1 MSLLLKNYNIKYLM
15 SEENELV
22 SKPEEDNIKK
32 TSLSRTLI
40 SLALFIVLDYWI
52 FKSWFAVLLLVSV
65 IFIHE
70 AGHFIAMKFFG
81 YKAVN
86 MTFVPFVGAYVSGT
100 ATNLS
105 KKNKLIVLLA
115 GPVPG
120 IIIGCILFYLYHN
133 NYDPLYIQLATPFLL
148 LNVFNLLPVFPLDG
162 GQFFQTLFFN
172 GSRVIQLLFLFIS
185 FCVLV
190 YLFFKLNNAWPLLLI
205 AVLVLLRMGN
215 INFTNKVRKKLDEAG
230 IDYACSYNDLT
241 DGEYWQIRN
250 IVISESK
257 LLSRKYSAEV
267 QADDEQEIIKYIENI
282 LVPAYT
288 DDLTVNNKIIFT
300 AIWAVAFALPVVQ
313 WLYYKNYF

>member
-1 MSLLLKNYNIKYLM
+1 MN
-15 SEENELV
+15 EENESIALAN
-22 SKPEEDNIKK
+22 KPEEGEVKK

-40 SLALFIVLDYWI
+40 SLALFIALDYWI

-120 IIIGCILFYLYHN
+120 IIIGSILFYLYRN
-133 NYDPLYIQLATPFLL
+133 NYDPLYFQLAAPFLL

-162 GQFFQTLFFN
+162 G
-172 GSRVIQLLFLFIS
+172 
-185 FCVLV
+185 
-190 YLFFKLNNAWPLLLI
+190 
-205 AVLVLLRMGN
+205 
-215 INFTNKVRKKLDEAG
+215 
-230 IDYACSYNDLT
+230 
-241 DGEYWQIRN
+241 
-250 IVISESK
+250 
-257 LLSRKYSAEV
+257 
-267 QADDEQEIIKYIENI
+267 
-282 LVPAYT
+282 
-288 DDLTVNNKIIFT
+288 
-300 AIWAVAFALPVVQ
+300 
-313 WLYYKNYF
+313 

>member
-1 MSLLLKNYNIKYLM
+1 MN
-15 SEENELV
+15 EENESIALAN
-22 SKPEEDNIKK
+22 KPEEGEVKK

-40 SLALFIVLDYWI
+40 SLALFIALDYWI

-120 IIIGCILFYLYHN
+120 IIIGSILFYLYRN
-133 NYDPLYIQLATPFLL
+133 NYDPLYFQLAAPFLL

-162 GQFFQTLFFN
+162 GQFFQTLFFS
-172 GSRVIQLLFLFIS
+172 GSRIIQLLFLFIS

-215 INFTNKVRKKLDEAG
+215 ISFTNKVRKKLDEAG
-230 IDYACSYNDLT
+230 IDYACSYSDLT
-241 DGEYWQIRN
+241 DEEYWQIRN
-250 IVISESK
+250 IVIGESK

-282 LVPAYT
+282 LVPAYK
-288 DDLTVNNKIIFT
+288 DDLTVTGKLVFT
-300 AIWAVAFALPVVQ
+300 VIWVVAFALPVVQ
-313 WLYYKNYF
+313 WLYYNNYF